1 MDEQRL
7 LEQLKGRNEIALE
20 EAVSVYEAY
29 ISAIVFR
36 IIGSA
41 MAREDLQE
49 VVNDTFYSLWIN
61 AERIDLDKGSLRA
74 YLAAIARNKAKNKL
88 REHKTQTLLIQET
101 DQVEVTD
108 FCLGLEKE
116 ERAKIL
122 KDALDMLKR
131 DEREIMIRY
140 YFYYESTETIA
151 GEMDLRRNTV
161 KSKLMRARKKLK
173 IHLRERGICQ

>member
-49 VVNDTFYSLWIN
+49 VVNDTFYSLWVN

-140 YFYYESTETIA
+140 YFYY
-151 GEMDLRRNTV
+151 LRRNTV

>member
-1 MDEQRL
+1 M
-7 LEQLKGRNEIALE
+7 
-20 EAVSVYEAY
+20 
-29 ISAIVFR
+29 
-36 IIGSA
+36 
-41 MAREDLQE
+41 
-49 VVNDTFYSLWIN
+49 
-61 AERIDLDKGSLRA
+61 
-74 YLAAIARNKAKNKL
+74 
-88 REHKTQTLLIQET
+88 
-101 DQVEVTD
+101 EVTD

-161 KSKLMRARKKLK
+161 KSKLMRKEEFQ
-173 IHLRERGICQ
+173 IHLRKRGYVNEEDYRPVDDILGTAG

>member
-1 MDEQRL
+1 
-7 LEQLKGRNEIALE
+7 
-20 EAVSVYEAY
+20 
-29 ISAIVFR
+29 
-36 IIGSA
+36 

-49 VVNDTFYSLWIN
+49 VVNDTFYSLWVN

-116 ERAKIL
+116 ERVKIL

-131 DEREIMIRY
+131 DEREI
-140 YFYYESTETIA
+140 T
-151 GEMDLRRNTV
+151 
-161 KSKLMRARKKLK
+161 KLMRARKKLK

>member
-1 MDEQRL
+1 M
-7 LEQLKGRNEIALE
+7 I
-20 EAVSVYEAY
+20 
-29 ISAIVFR
+29 
-36 IIGSA
+36 
-41 MAREDLQE
+41 
-49 VVNDTFYSLWIN
+49 FYSLWIN

-116 ERAKIL
+116 ERVKIL

-131 DEREIMIRY
+131 DEREI
-140 YFYYESTETIA
+140 T
-151 GEMDLRRNTV
+151 
-161 KSKLMRARKKLK
+161 KLMRARKKLK

>member
-1 MDEQRL
+1 MYTIIKRRQVIEWTSNDYW
-7 LEQLKGRNEIALE
+7 N
-20 EAVSVYEAY
+20 
-29 ISAIVFR
+29 
-36 IIGSA
+36 IGSA

-49 VVNDTFYSLWIN
+49 VVNDTFYSLWVN

-131 DEREIMIRY
+131 DEREI
-140 YFYYESTETIA
+140 T
-151 GEMDLRRNTV
+151 
-161 KSKLMRARKKLK
+161 KLMRARKKLK